1 MTENSFK
8 ENEEKTRKFW
18 EKEKIYKFD
27 SKSKRKIYSIDTP
40 PPTLSGK
47 MHMGHAFS
55 YSQQDFIARYKRM
68 RGFNVFYP
76 FGTDDNGLATEKLIQ
91 KNLGID
97 LRKKTR
103 EEAVEIC
110 INFLKKELSDFI
122 QDWKNIGMSC
132 DFDILYSTIDDNSRK
147 VSQKSF
153 LDLAKKKLV
162 YRRESPV
169 LWDTVFQT
177 AIAQAELQDKE
188 MDSFFNDLIFKTDK
202 EEIIIAT
209 TRPELLGACVAVFV
223 NPKDKRY
230 KKLIG
235 RYAHTP
241 IYNVKVP
248 ILSDEKVDIEK
259 GTGIVM
265 CCTFGDLTDI
275 EWYKKYELPL
285 KMIINPDG
293 TMNEKSEKYNGMKI
307 MEARRAIVEDLK
319 KLNLLKNSRRIKHIV
334 QVGERSGEPI
344 EIINSPQWYVKYLD
358 RKKDFLKASGKLN
371 WHPKHMKYKL
381 DNWIKGLQ
389 WDWSISRQRHFGV
402 PIPVWYCKKCQ
413 NPIFADEKQLPVNPF
428 KHKPLKPCGKCG
440 AKDSV
445 PDRDVFDTWFTSSS
459 SPQLSISLMPVG
471 LQEKLFPMSL
481 RPQAQDIINFWLFYT
496 MAKSQLI
503 NGKNPWSDV
512 TISGFVTL
520 QGEKMA
526 KSKGNVVNPQEVM
539 NEYGADA
546 LRYWAASSKLGE
558 DMEYQEKDLVTGKK
572 LVNKLLNAA
581 NFVFMNMENYKVK
594 KTKLVETD
602 RLLLVKL
609 NELILKT
616 TESFDRYEIHK
627 ARLEIDNFF
636 WKIFC
641 DNYLEIVKKRVYSG
655 TKEEKESAFFTLY
668 ISFLT
673 LIKLYAPIIPFITE
687 EIYQRHFLKNEKI
700 KSVHLAD
707 LAGKIDV
714 RENKNDSEVFDLMLE
729 TISKVRQEKTK
740 EKKAMN
746 SEIVLTLE
754 KKEKEKLKLFLDDL
768 KNVLNVKEIREGKF
782 KVGFV

>member
-248 ILSDEKVDIEK
+248 ILSDEKVDIEN

-707 LAGKIDV
+707 LAGKIYV